1 MCADEMTTG
10 SIMATPADRATLALR
25 SHAFNISQPKFKR
38 IFPEYSKEKQ
48 QDLPNMGEIKR
59 KTEESSSSQTLPAT
73 SASSGK
79 ADGADGAVAAG
90 VGTGANASASA
101 GKV

>member
-10 SIMATPADRATLALR
+10 SILATPADRATLALR
-25 SHAFNISQPKFKR
+25 SHAFNIAQPKFKR
-38 IFPEYSKEKQ
+38 IFPDYSKEKQ

-59 KTEESSSSQTLPAT
+59 KMEESSSSQTLPAT
-73 SASSGK
+73 SASSSK
-79 ADGADGAVAAG
+79 ADGAEGAVAAG
-90 VGTGANASASA
+90 TGASAGASA